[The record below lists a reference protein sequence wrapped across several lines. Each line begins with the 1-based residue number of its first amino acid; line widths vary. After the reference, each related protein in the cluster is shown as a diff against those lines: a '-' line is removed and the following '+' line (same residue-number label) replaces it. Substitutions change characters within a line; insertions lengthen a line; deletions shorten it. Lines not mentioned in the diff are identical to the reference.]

1 MEFDSL
7 DKIIKCVGKKLK
19 NNEVDLVCAIAHIA
33 VMSYKKGYNVAA
45 EELQS
50 KVRAYYEYKF
60 K

>member
-33 VMSYKKGYNVAA
+33 VMSYKKGHNDAA
-45 EELQS
+45 EELKS
-50 KVRAYYEYKF
+50 KVRA
-60 K
+60 